1 LAGAGNRIL
10 PAVANARDRFA
21 GSAARDTRL
30 TKATD
35 PTQGFFG
42 RLLEKEISSPV
53 RLLTTLLMLA
63 GAAPAAGSDWL
74 ARLKEGDV
82 RHGFTVRAAFT
93 GVSSARIGVRLG
105 HRTGLQLDAFVFPSV
120 PQASVQVRTPPVSDR
135 GEPHTLEHLTV
146 GKGRM
151 GKLLGTLQQMRLVT
165 GSAGTYPDVT
175 MYQIRTPIGRDGF
188 YEMLEHYLE
197 TLVRP
202 DFTDEEVR
210 REVANLEVVQA
221 EDGRLSL
228 AERGTVYNEVV
239 AQSRARIW
247 WQLQKMVFREPH
259 PLSFSAGGLPEGLR
273 ALGPEEIRR
282 FHAANY
288 RLGAGYEMIVSLPV
302 SWSGDELLERLDNL
316 LARLSADGPAPP
328 PAPLPPP
335 RPGPPGEIRIG
346 SYPAASADA
355 PQEVLLGWP
364 ALAALSADEYD
375 ALEILMDVVGD
386 GDASYLHRD
395 LIDRD
400 TRSFESGATRVAA
413 GLLDLTAV
421 LPYVNLRGVPASSIE
436 EATLARLREAVV
448 RRFRWI
454 AGLPE
459 GSNDLAGVSA
469 KTRARLA
476 ASRRAYLDIL
486 DGSPRF
492 GDRSDRRWHDRLT
505 RLAREPG
512 FTKAIAPF
520 ELYDRLEREL
530 AAGANPWRGLVER
543 AGLAAPPYVSA
554 LRPDPALAERERAET
569 SARLA
574 QQEREVADRL
584 GHGDPQKGLA
594 ALRAEHDA
602 RTAELE
608 ARDRTI
614 PTPRFAAR
622 PPLTLD
628 DAPFEQAR
636 VAGVPLVRVHFDTT
650 AFTHVGLAFD
660 LSAVPDD
667 ERALLPLLAPALS
680 ETGVT
685 TRTGERLDHVQARE
699 RRQSEIYSFS
709 VVLTGNPAPPR
720 YELQL
725 RAAASS
731 SDEIARAAEWMENHL
746 LRPGMAAARA
756 RLVDLC
762 KQEIQSY
769 RTALDGPEWNWADGL
784 ADAFVYQDNPLHLA
798 TSSVFTELRS
808 ATRLRWRLED
818 PSPES
823 RRAFENEL
831 AAVEELMAGDADRAA
846 VAARLEAVAGELG
859 ETLRYEHSLLPGE
872 RWRQDLAELIRGL
885 RADLAA
891 GSAEVLAGLE
901 RLRRRIGVRRGARAW
916 VTASPRNA
924 EIAARRLQA
933 LLARLPEGVS
943 ARPAPQTAS
952 TLQARLEQ
960 RYGKITRPVH
970 VGFVRPGS
978 TTAVHVVF
986 APGPAYSAR
995 TREAALDALAVGVFA
1010 GYGPHTFYKK
1020 TWSAGLAYGN
1030 GIAARPNQGRIV
1042 YYADRCPDPV
1052 RVMKFVGG
1060 VAAEQRLDD
1069 PSLLE
1074 YALSSL
1080 FRDIRSADDFSS
1092 RGAAMARDLADGIT
1106 PEQVAGFK
1114 RLLLATAREEG
1125 AAARVAERVRT
1136 TVGRVLVGYGPKIKD
1151 TPGAVASVIGPEE
1164 LLAKYEAYLHEQ
1176 GECDRLVRLYPRDFW
1191 PVVPP

>member
-1 LAGAGNRIL
+1 M
-10 PAVANARDRFA
+10 
-21 GSAARDTRL
+21 
-30 TKATD
+30 
-35 PTQGFFG
+35 
-42 RLLEKEISSPV
+42 

-63 GAAPAAGSDWL
+63 GAASAAGSDWL
-74 ARLKEGDV
+74 AGLKEGEV

-93 GVSSARIGVRLG
+93 GVSSARVGVRLG
-105 HRTGLQLDAFVFPSV
+105 HRTGLQLDVFVFPSV
-120 PQASVQVRTPPVSDR
+120 PQASIQVRTPPVSNR

-146 GKGRM
+146 AKGRM

-165 GSAGTYPDVT
+165 GSAGTHQDVT

-221 EDGRLSL
+221 EEGRLGL
-228 AERGTVYNEVV
+228 AERGTVYNEMV
-239 AQSRARIW
+239 AAMAQPGAKVW
-247 WQLQKMVFREPH
+247 WQLVKSVFGEPH
-259 PLSFSAGGLPEGLR
+259 PLSFVAGGLPEGLR

-282 FHAANY
+282 FHAAHY
-288 RLGAGYEMIVSLPV
+288 RLGPSYEMIVSLPPT
-302 SWSGDELLERLDNL
+302 WSGDELLERLDSL
-316 LARLSADGPAPP
+316 FARLGVDGPAPP

-335 RPGPPGEIRIG
+335 RPAPPGEIHIG
-346 SYPAASADA
+346 TYAAASADA
-355 PQEVLLGWP
+355 PQQILLGWRDV
-364 ALAALSADEYD
+364 AALSADEYD
-375 ALEILMDVVGD
+375 ALEILMDVVGE

-395 LIDRD
+395 LIDRN
-400 TRSFESGATRVAA
+400 TRSFESGATRVNA

-421 LPYVNLRGVPASSIE
+421 LPYVQLRGLPASSIE
-436 EATLARLREAVV
+436 EPALARLRDAVGS
-448 RRFRWI
+448 RFRWI

-459 GSNDLAGVSA
+459 GSKDLAELSA
-469 KTRARLA
+469 KARARLA
-476 ASRRAYLDIL
+476 ESRRAYLEKL

-492 GDRSDRRWHDRLT
+492 GDSSDRRWHDRLA
-505 RLAREPG
+505 RLAQEPG

-520 ELYDRLEREL
+520 ALYERLEHEL
-530 AAGANPWRGLVER
+530 AAGANPWRVVVER
-543 AGLAAPPYVSA
+543 AGLAAPAYVSA
-554 LRPDPALAERERAET
+554 LRPDPGLAERERAET

-574 QQEREVADRL
+574 QREREVADRL
-584 GHGDPQKGLA
+584 GHGDAQKGLA

-614 PTPRFAAR
+614 PTPRFAAS

-636 VAGVPLVRVHFDTT
+636 VAGVPLVRVHFDGT

-660 LSAVPDD
+660 LSSVPED

-685 TRTGERLDHVQARE
+685 TRSGERLDYVQARE
-699 RRQSEIYSFS
+699 RRQSEIHSFS
-709 VVLTGNPAPPR
+709 VTLTGHPAPPR

-731 SDEIARAAEWMENHL
+731 SDEIARAVEWMENHL
-746 LRPGMAAARA
+746 LRPGMTGARA
-756 RLVDLC
+756 RLIDLC

-769 RTALDGPEWNWADGL
+769 RTTLNGAERSWAPGL
-784 ADAFVYQDNPLHLA
+784 ADAFLYQDNPLHLA
-798 TSSVFTELRS
+798 TSSVFTKLR
-808 ATRLRWRLED
+808 AVTRLRWRLED

-823 RRAFENEL
+823 RRAFETEL
-831 AAVEELMAGDADRAA
+831 AAVEELLAGGGDRAA
-846 VAARLEAVAGELG
+846 VAARLGAAPGELG
-859 ETLRYEHSLLPGE
+859 ETLRYEQSLLPGE
-872 RWRQDLAELIRGL
+872 RWREDLAEVVRDL

-891 GSAEVLAGLE
+891 GSVEVLAGLD

-916 VTASPRNA
+916 VTASPRHA
-924 EIAARRLQA
+924 EAAARQLEA
-933 LLARLPEGVS
+933 LLRRLPEGVS
-943 ARPAPQTAS
+943 ARPAPRTAS
-952 TLQARLEQ
+952 TVQARLEQ

-970 VGFVRPGS
+970 VGFVRPEA

-986 APGPAYSAR
+986 APGPDYSAR
-995 TREAALDALAVGVFA
+995 TREAALDALAVGVFE
-1010 GYGPHTFYKK
+1010 GYGAHTFYKK
-1020 TWSAGLAYGN
+1020 TWSAGLAYSN
-1030 GIAARPNQGRIV
+1030 GIAARPEEGRIV

-1052 RVMKFVGG
+1052 RVMKFVAGI
-1060 VAAEQRLDD
+1060 AAERRLDD

-1074 YALSSL
+1074 YALSSR
-1080 FRDIRSADDFSS
+1080 FRDIRSADDFNS
-1092 RGAAMARDLADGIT
+1092 RGAAMARDLSDGIT

-1125 AAARVAERVRT
+1125 ASVRVEERVRT
-1136 TVGRVLVGYGPKIKD
+1136 AVGRVLVGFGPRIKD
-1151 TPGAVASVIGPEE
+1151 TSGAFASVIGPEE
-1164 LLAKYEAYLHEQ
+1164 LLAKYEAYLREQ

-1191 PVVPP
+1191 PPAR

>member
-1 LAGAGNRIL
+1 
-10 PAVANARDRFA
+10 
-21 GSAARDTRL
+21 
-30 TKATD
+30 
-35 PTQGFFG
+35 
-42 RLLEKEISSPV
+42 
-53 RLLTTLLMLA
+53 
-63 GAAPAAGSDWL
+63 
-74 ARLKEGDV
+74 
-82 RHGFTVRAAFT
+82 
-93 GVSSARIGVRLG
+93 
-105 HRTGLQLDAFVFPSV
+105 
-120 PQASVQVRTPPVSDR
+120 
-135 GEPHTLEHLTV
+135 
-146 GKGRM
+146 M

-165 GSAGTYPDVT
+165 GSAGTHQDVT
-175 MYQIRTPIGRDGF
+175 TYQIRTPIGRDGF

-221 EDGRLSL
+221 EDGRLGL
-228 AERGTVYNEVV
+228 AERGTVYNEMVV
-239 AQSRARIW
+239 HIAQPNAKLW
-247 WQLQKMVFREPH
+247 WQLQKIALGAPH
-259 PLSFSAGGLPEGLR
+259 PLSFLAGGLPEGLR

-316 LARLSADGPAPP
+316 LAQLSADGPAPP

-335 RPGPPGEIRIG
+335 RPGPPGEVRIG

-364 ALAALSADEYD
+364 DVAALGADDYD
-375 ALEILMDVVGD
+375 TLDILMDVVGD

-395 LIDRD
+395 LIDRN
-400 TRSFESGATRVAA
+400 TRSFESGATRVTA
-413 GLLDLTAV
+413 GLANMTAV
-421 LPYVNLRGVPASSIE
+421 LPYVYLRGLPASSIE
-436 EATLARLREAVV
+436 EPTLARLRDAVA

-459 GSNDLAGVSA
+459 GSNDLAEVSA
-469 KTRARLA
+469 KARVRLA
-476 ASRRAYLDIL
+476 ASRRAYLDML
-486 DGSPRF
+486 DGSPGF
-492 GDRSDRRWHDRLT
+492 GSGSDRRWHDRL
-505 RLAREPG
+505 ARVAPKPG

-520 ELYDRLEREL
+520 DLYDRLERGL
-530 AAGANPWRGLVER
+530 AAAANPWRELVER

-554 LRPDPALAERERAET
+554 LRPDPGLAERERAQT

-574 QQEREVADRL
+574 QHEREVADRL
-584 GHGDPQKGLA
+584 GQGDAQKGLA

-614 PTPRFAAR
+614 PTRRFAAS

-636 VAGVPLVRVHFDTT
+636 VAGVPLVRVHFDST

-667 ERALLPLLAPALS
+667 ELALLPLLAPALS
-680 ETGVT
+680 GTGVA
-685 TRTGERLDHVQARE
+685 TRTGERLDYVQASE
-699 RRQSEIYSFS
+699 RRQSQIYSFS
-709 VVLTGNPAPPR
+709 VALTGNPAPPR

-731 SDEIARAAEWMENHL
+731 SDEIARAVEWMENHL
-746 LRPGMAAARA
+746 RRPGMAAARA

-769 RTALDGPEWNWADGL
+769 RTALNGPETSWAPGL
-784 ADAFVYQDNPLHLA
+784 ADAFLYQDNPLHLA
-798 TSSVFTELRS
+798 TSSVFTKLR
-808 ATRLRWRLED
+808 AVTRLRWRLED

-823 RRAFENEL
+823 RRAFETQL
-831 AAVEELMAGDADRAA
+831 AAVEELLAGDADRAV
-846 VAARLEAVAGELG
+846 VAARLEPIAGELG

-872 RWRQDLAELIRGL
+872 RWREDLAEVIRDL
-885 RADLAA
+885 RTDLAA

-924 EIAARRLQA
+924 EIAAGRLEA
-933 LLARLPEGVS
+933 LLTQLPEGVS
-943 ARPAPQTAS
+943 ARPASRTPS
-952 TLQARLEQ
+952 TLQTRLEQ

-986 APGPAYSAR
+986 APGPGYSAR
-995 TREAALDALAVGVFA
+995 THEAALDALAVGVFA
-1010 GYGPHTFYKK
+1010 GFGPSSFYKK
-1020 TWSAGLAYGN
+1020 TWSAGLAYSN
-1030 GIAARPNQGRIV
+1030 GIAARPEEGRIF

-1052 RVMKFVGG
+1052 RVMKFVAGI
-1060 VAAEQRLDD
+1060 AAEQRLDD

-1074 YALSSL
+1074 YALSSR
-1080 FRDIRSADDFSS
+1080 FRDIRSANDFSS
-1092 RGAAMARDLADGIT
+1092 RGAAMARDLSDGIT
-1106 PEQVAGFK
+1106 PKQVAGSK

-1125 AAARVAERVRT
+1125 ASVRVEQRVPT
-1136 TVGRVLVGYGPKIKD
+1136 AVGRVLVGYGPRIKD
-1151 TPGAVASVIGPEE
+1151 TPGAFAFVIGPEE
-1164 LLAKYEAYLHEQ
+1164 LLAKYEAYLQEQ

-1191 PVVPP
+1191 PVSAR